1 MEKKRILLVDDNPD
15 ITRTISTI
23 LETTGKYEV
32 LEINQGIDAVA
43 AARIF
48 RPDLALLDVMMPDMA
63 GNEIAEQ
70 INADENLQHIKIVF
84 LTGIVTAAEVKTGS
98 VSDIT
103 GYPVLPKPVKVKTL
117 LGFIEKSLQD

>member
-1 MEKKRILLVDDNPD
+1 MQKKRILLVDDNPD
-15 ITRTISTI
+15 ITRTIKTI

-32 LEINQGIDAVA
+32 LEINQGIDAIA

-48 RPDLALLDVMMPDMA
+48 RPDLALLDVMMPDLD

-70 INADENLQHIKIVF
+70 LNADENLQHIKIVF
-84 LTGIVTAAEVKTGS
+84 LTAIVTAAEVEAGA

-103 GYPVLPKPVKVKTL
+103 GYPVLPKPVKIKTL
-117 LGFIEKSLQD
+117 LSFIEKSLQE